1 MSRPVLIGIDGGGS
15 GTRAVVGHGPA
26 EVLGA
31 GEAGASC
38 VRDVGEEAAGEQVLA
53 AVEAAR
59 RDAGMGEV
67 EAEGIF
73 LGLGGVATD
82 DDRAAA
88 QRLVERVPHHPDA
101 SIEVGHD
108 LCIAHAGALARVR
121 SPRRGVVLIAG
132 LFVVGDQE
140 AGRKMQVYTAWD
152 EAVDAADEVNARIR
166 AELRSRR
173 LGAAPSSG

>member
-26 EVLGA
+26 EVLG
-31 GEAGASC
+31 
-38 VRDVGEEAAGEQVLA
+38 
-53 AVEAAR
+53 
-59 RDAGMGEV
+59 
-67 EAEGIF
+67 
-73 LGLGGVATD
+73 
-82 DDRAAA
+82 
-88 QRLVERVPHHPDA
+88 
-101 SIEVGHD
+101 
-108 LCIAHAGALARVR
+108 
-121 SPRRGVVLIAG
+121 AG